1 MIDSEAMRSALE
13 KAHEMV
19 LFYGKD
25 GIISYANE
33 VAETLLSYENGLVG
47 RNVLEVYPGT
57 FRDSNGFLEL
67 NRSLA
72 LDGFTMEAYR
82 ENRTCFPT
90 RVRILHSKE
99 RQSILLAVDL
109 SRSVELERRM
119 EQASVEKQEASK
131 IKSEF
136 VANVTHEL
144 RTPVNGILGNT
155 LELKD
160 IETERAKLR
169 VLSLIERGCADMNA
183 IINNILDFS
192 KLESGKFTLE
202 NREFNFR
209 EMMEYVKS
217 NHKIKIADKG
227 VDFVVSISEDIP
239 QTIIG
244 DELRIV
250 QVLNNLI
257 SNACKFTA
265 VGRISV
271 EVVRTNL
278 QDNRMELFFLVADTG
293 IGISKEDQDKLFQ
306 SFSQVDA
313 SISRRYGGTGLG
325 LNICKQLVE
334 LMGGSIHVESDAGK
348 GSMFSFHVWVEV
360 PEDELKKSGQ
370 TFGHVTTVMPDFAGG
385 LGNVV
390 SFEEFQKENGTDLV
404 MTYGTIENLE
414 EIKRKLNKLILS
426 AEMESWE
433 KAESFVG
440 TLRELT
446 EEAPK
451 EIKNTALR
459 LKMAVQ
465 KEDYEK
471 TAQGVDTLRA
481 LLNQEA

>member
-1 MIDSEAMRSALE
+1 M
-13 KAHEMV
+13 
-19 LFYGKD
+19 
-25 GIISYANE
+25 
-33 VAETLLSYENGLVG
+33 
-47 RNVLEVYPGT
+47 
-57 FRDSNGFLEL
+57 
-67 NRSLA
+67 
-72 LDGFTMEAYR
+72 
-82 ENRTCFPT
+82 
-90 RVRILHSKE
+90 
-99 RQSILLAVDL
+99 
-109 SRSVELERRM
+109 
-119 EQASVEKQEASK
+119 
-131 IKSEF
+131 
-136 VANVTHEL
+136 THEL

-155 LELKD
+155 LELKEM
-160 IETERAKLR
+160 ETERAKLR
-169 VLSLIERGCADMNA
+169 ILSLIERGCADMNA

-202 NREFNFR
+202 NREFDFR
-209 EMMEYVKS
+209 EMMDYVRS

-227 VDFVVSISEDIP
+227 VDFIVSIAEDIP
-239 QTIIG
+239 RRLIG

-271 EVVRTNL
+271 EAVRTDL

-348 GSMFSFHVWVEV
+348 GSMFSFHIWVEV
-360 PEDELKKSGQ
+360 PEEELEKLGQ
-370 TFGHVTTVMPDFAGG
+370 KVGRVGAVMPDLAAG
-385 LGNVV
+385 LGGAA
-390 SFEEFQKENGTDLV
+390 SFEEFQRENSVNIV
-404 MTYGTIENLE
+404 MTYGSPENME

-426 AEMESWE
+426 AEMENWE
-433 KAESFVG
+433 KAEGFVT

-446 EEAPK
+446 EQAPK
-451 EIKNTALR
+451 DIKNTALR

-465 KEDYEK
+465 KEDYDK
-471 TAQGVDTLRA
+471 TAQGVDTLRTR
-481 LLNQEA
+481 LNQEA